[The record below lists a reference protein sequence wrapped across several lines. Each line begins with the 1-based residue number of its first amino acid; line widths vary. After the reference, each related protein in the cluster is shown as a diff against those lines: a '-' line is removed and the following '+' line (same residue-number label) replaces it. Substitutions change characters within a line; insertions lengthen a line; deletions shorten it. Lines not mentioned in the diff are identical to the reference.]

1 RADSKLQSA
10 RLERTWVR
18 LGCHANPA
26 DEPAWADVLDIW
38 SFKSATPPCPTR
50 ICPSHRADRNHRGGR
65 RGFMASSLRGQ
76 TCLTSGRSSGA
87 HHLVRPESSLGTGP
101 TRDVGSGAPLP
112 NLFLCEVIHGK
123 PTQLRSTKNKSSSA
137 RRRMDPIHKRSHTP
151 EVMGP
156 PITEVAEVRA
166 PSPQLG
172 ERRKAER
179 ARSSPMKTT
188 PNKPVRYSRRLF
200 NKFHGDGSFDMNYR
214 SWKDIKAEQNASN
227 KKPQA
232 KTPTRPRQGNE
243 GPSDQRRRH

>member
-1 RADSKLQSA
+1 
-10 RLERTWVR
+10 
-18 LGCHANPA
+18 
-26 DEPAWADVLDIW
+26 
-38 SFKSATPPCPTR
+38 
-50 ICPSHRADRNHRGGR
+50 
-65 RGFMASSLRGQ
+65 
-76 TCLTSGRSSGA
+76 
-87 HHLVRPESSLGTGP
+87 
-101 TRDVGSGAPLP
+101 
-112 NLFLCEVIHGK
+112 
-123 PTQLRSTKNKSSSA
+123 
-137 RRRMDPIHKRSHTP
+137 MDPIHKRSHTP

-179 ARSSPMKTT
+179 ARSSPTRTHFIELFSSGQQMKTT

>member
-1 RADSKLQSA
+1 
-10 RLERTWVR
+10 
-18 LGCHANPA
+18 
-26 DEPAWADVLDIW
+26 
-38 SFKSATPPCPTR
+38 
-50 ICPSHRADRNHRGGR
+50 
-65 RGFMASSLRGQ
+65 
-76 TCLTSGRSSGA
+76 
-87 HHLVRPESSLGTGP
+87 
-101 TRDVGSGAPLP
+101 
-112 NLFLCEVIHGK
+112 
-123 PTQLRSTKNKSSSA
+123 
-137 RRRMDPIHKRSHTP
+137 MDPIHKRSHTP

-232 KTPTRPRQGNE
+232 KTPTRPRQGTE
-243 GPSDQRRRH
+243 GPSDQHS